1 MLKVMVA
8 ALALAFIN
16 CAAAQQSR
24 PHAAWDGRGDDPETF
39 EPQPKRQA
47 SQKRNKDSK
56 TVTTGAVPSRSPV
69 DERSPS
75 WTLEK
80 SAEDDVENLQLKR
93 STQICRG
100 C

>member
-16 CAAAQQSR
+16 YAAAQQLR
-24 PHAAWDGRGDDPETF
+24 PHGAWDGRGPDP

-47 SQKRNKDSK
+47 SPKRNNDGK
-56 TVTTGAVPSRSPV
+56 TATTGAVPLRPSV